1 MDPAARRSAYAA
13 SYAAVTS
20 VSSSLGGAVVSGL
33 VTGGDADVVD
43 VAAWVV
49 VVVVVS
55 MPAVVVGAT
64 DVVGPAVTGVGSAL
78 ESSEQPAVRSVA
90 ARAAATTDR

>member
-33 VTGGDADVVD
+33 VTGGDTDVVD
-43 VAAWVV
+43 VAAWA